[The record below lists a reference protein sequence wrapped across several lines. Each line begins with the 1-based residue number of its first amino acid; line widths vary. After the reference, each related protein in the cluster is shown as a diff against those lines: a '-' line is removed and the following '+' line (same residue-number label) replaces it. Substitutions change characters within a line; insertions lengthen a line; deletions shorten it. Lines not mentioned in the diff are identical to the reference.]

1 MHCQWR
7 WNKNLCFATFVPQ
20 IFCPH
25 PSFPT
30 SPCLYLVPTGWY
42 EVGVDVQSRKRWRR
56 WVYRSA
62 ISLEWVIRVDQWS
75 RVEVTGWSQNFDRG
89 PHIITRLSRHGRR
102 RWKILGQTNVQNTQL
117 HTHYCKW
124 TNIVDFCIWIY
135 ICICTIF
142 VFAFAFVCSVEVGP
156 WANKQAITRLDHK
169 HRWTMAPLWNHL
181 YGHPLHTQTQILR
194 ITRTRY
200 IPQRERGR
208 VCCKLWELLWSPCGN
223 TYIHISQAAKPKDK

>member
-1 MHCQWR
+1 M
-7 WNKNLCFATFVPQ
+7 LGAQ

-30 SPCLYLVPTGWY
+30 FSCLYLVPTGWY

-102 RWKILGQTNVQNTQL
+102 WWKILGQTNVQNTQL

-124 TNIVDFCIWIY
+124 TNIVEICIWIY
-135 ICICTIF
+135 ICICAIF

-181 YGHPLHTQTQILR
+181 HGHPLPTQTQILR

-200 IPQRERGR
+200 IPQRGR
-208 VCCKLWELLWSPCGN
+208 EGSAANCESYWADMESLWKHLHSHFSSSEAMG
-223 TYIHISQAAKPKDK
+223 